1 MTPLIFLLW
10 SLTVAVAVVI
20 VGSAVAIVVGEIHN
34 IVAPRYYVTRVTEEG
49 KIDADN
55 DAA

>member
-49 KIDADN
+49 KIDANN